1 MMAMQKKTPKAP
13 MAESSA
19 RPSGAHG
26 LDKQYWDTNYA
37 DPQEMD
43 TIGNARDHVR
53 YMQALFNLEQID
65 VSSVVDFGH
74 GTGHLLHAVMKGF
87 KPYEVLGLEPSPWA
101 YEQSLKRVQEI
112 SPNMR
117 LKLVKTD
124 ILSWCRKNVDTKK
137 FYDLGI
143 CTSVLQYLS
152 DAEITEAIPTIA
164 NHVKYLYLT
173 VPTEHEY
180 QRLWEEHKF
189 KDDYALR
196 RTREDYLKHL
206 QKDFTFV
213 SNRLLE
219 SKRFFNEHNTDF
231 RELVFR
237 F

>member
-1 MMAMQKKTPKAP
+1 MQKKTKGPAP
-13 MAESSA
+13 TNSDSDTRAA
-19 RPSGAHG
+19 GAHG
-26 LDKQYWDTNYA
+26 LGQDYWIANYSE
-37 DPQEMD
+37 PQEMD

-65 VSSVVDFGH
+65 ISSVIDFGH
-74 GTGHLLHAVMKGF
+74 GMGHLLAAVVKAF

-101 YEQSLKRVQEI
+101 YKQSVDRVQPV

-117 LKLVKTD
+117 LKLTKMD
-124 ILSWCRKNVDTKK
+124 ILTWCRKNNTNKK
-137 FYDLGI
+137 CYDLGI

-152 DAEITEAIPTIA
+152 DAELHEALPIIA
-164 NHVKYLYLT
+164 GHVKYLYLT
-173 VPTEHEY
+173 VPTENEY
-180 QRLWEEHKF
+180 RRLLEEMDF

-196 RTREDYLKHL
+196 RTKEDYQQLL